1 MTHCLEASRNGM
13 LCKGAEEY
21 ESRLNKIERVVDKI
35 RYSMSHT
42 VERINVKELL
52 DMFAADSGRF
62 IDNMPKNKP

>member
-1 MTHCLEASRNGM
+1 MTHCLEASRNGK
-13 LCKGAEEY
+13 LCQGAEEY
-21 ESRLNKIERVVDKI
+21 EDRMNKIERVVDKI